1 MNRLLVFPLACAL
14 FLTMACGKIDL
25 PTSPTNISAACDLT
39 LNPTAMAAPPTGGS
53 FYTGVTGPCA
63 WNAESADSW
72 ISVTYGKGTGVGTV
86 TYNVAENVGAT
97 AREGHV
103 RIGGQVLVVT
113 QAGVDCSV
121 AVEPTISVPVSGGTF
136 EIKIATNAQCAW
148 TTSAS
153 EPWLVLATSS
163 GKGPQTFSLRVS
175 ENTSTSERN
184 AQIRVAEQTIAVH
197 QAAAAAPPRPVTPA
211 PPAPPTTP
219 APPAPPTSPAPP
231 APPTQPAPPAQPCTY
246 TLTPASHNVS
256 ANGGSFQATVTAP
269 AGCEWSALTSE
280 TWMSL
285 GARGGFGSG
294 PVTYDIQSNSGSERT
309 GILQIAGQVLRVTQ
323 AAGCSYTLDP
333 RSQGVTSQGGEFTIA
348 VTTGADCKWSASST
362 VSWIS
367 IRSGSGAG
375 NGRVSYGINANDGA
389 KRDGQIRIGQSSV
402 SISQDGIE
410 RTADVCSL
418 SLSPLAQKIPIE
430 GGVFAIKVAI
440 NSGCKWSVEK
450 APSWITFRSS
460 SGTGPAEVV
469 YAVEKF
475 DVARTAV
482 IVINGQTVSVS
493 QGLR

>member
-1 MNRLLVFPLACAL
+1 MECLMNRLLVFPLACAL
-14 FLTMACGKIDL
+14 LPTMACGKIDL
-25 PTSPTNISAACDLT
+25 PTSPTNISAACELT
-39 LNPTAMAAPPTGGS
+39 LNPPAMAAPPTGGS
-53 FYTGVTGPCA
+53 FYTGVAGPCD

-86 TYNVAENVGAT
+86 TYNVAENAGAT

-103 RIGGQVLVVT
+103 RIGGQVLRVT

-121 AVEPTISVPVSGGTF
+121 AVEPTMTVPVAGGTF
-136 EIKIATNAQCAW
+136 DIKIATNPQCAW
-148 TTSAS
+148 TTSTS

-163 GKGPQTFSLRVS
+163 GKGPQTLSLRVS
-175 ENTSTSERN
+175 ENTSASERN
-184 AQIRVAEQTIAVH
+184 AQIRVAEQTIAVR
-197 QAAAAAPPRPVTPA
+197 QAAAAAPPRPV

-219 APPAPPTSPAPP
+219 APPAPPTM
-231 APPTQPAPPAQPCTY
+231 PAPPAQPCTY
-246 TLTPASHNVS
+246 TLTPASLNVS

-269 AGCEWSALTSE
+269 GKCEWSAITSE

-285 GARGGFGSG
+285 GARGGFGTG
-294 PVTYDIQSNSGSERT
+294 QLTYDIQSNSGSERT
-309 GILQIAGQVLRVTQ
+309 GILQIAGQALRVTQ
-323 AAGCSYTLDP
+323 AAGCSYTVDP
-333 RSQGVTSQGGEFTIA
+333 TSQGVTSKGGEFTIA

-418 SLSPLAQKIPIE
+418 SLSPSAQKIPVE

-440 NSGCKWSVEK
+440 NSECKWSVEK
-450 APSWITFRSS
+450 APSWITFRSR

-475 DVARTAV
+475 DVARTDV